1 MTTQYGAQL
10 LSLGRSMV
18 SWSNRFVKFLRHR
31 MLTQKK
37 NILILGD
44 EQSPIYAK
52 LYPQLAKSWEIVH
65 IAEQTYDIKHS
76 PRALY

>member
-1 MTTQYGAQL
+1 MTSKYGAQL
-10 LSLGRSMV
+10 LTIGRSMV

-44 EQSPIYAK
+44 EQSPIYTK
-52 LYPQLAKSWEIVH
+52 LYPLLAKSWEIVH
-65 IAEQTYDIKHS
+65 ITEQKHELKHS
-76 PRALY
+76 